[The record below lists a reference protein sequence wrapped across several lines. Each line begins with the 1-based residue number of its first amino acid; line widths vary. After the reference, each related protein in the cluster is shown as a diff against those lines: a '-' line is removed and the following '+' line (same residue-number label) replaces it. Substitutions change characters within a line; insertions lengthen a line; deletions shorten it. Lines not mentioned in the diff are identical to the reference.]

1 MRVMKAAMLAFVLS
15 CITVPAWAVVIRPSD
30 VVLPAS
36 PGGLFSFDLIVKKF
50 PNSFGAKGCTSTVE
64 VSGPGILT
72 FNRASSAAVSADPSY
87 WLYQNSGGVNTS
99 PPGSSSKKHWFA
111 DGPNQDEGILGA
123 KDTIV
128 ARYAFNWDG
137 TEGLYRFT
145 FDFGN
150 LNENFVFVFVGPP
163 EDYVSY
169 PLKLPD
175 GNWYSDPIVDADN
188 SSFTVA
194 IPEPNALI
202 LFVLGGAILLK
213 KHKT

>member
-1 MRVMKAAMLAFVLS
+1 MKAAMSAFVFC
-15 CITVPAWAVVIRPSD
+15 CITVPAWAVVITPSD
-30 VVLPAS
+30 VVLPTS
-36 PGGLFSFDLIVKKF
+36 PGELFSFDLVVKKF
-50 PNSFGAKGCTSTVE
+50 PSSFGAKGCTSTID

-72 FNRASSAAVSADPSY
+72 FNVASSKAVSNDPSY
-87 WLYQNSGGVNTS
+87 WLYQNSGGVNTG
-99 PPGSSSKKHWFA
+99 PPGSSKKHWFA

-128 ARYAFNWDG
+128 ARYTFNWDG

-145 FDFGN
+145 FDFEN

-163 EDYVSY
+163 QHYVSY
-169 PLKLPD
+169 PLKLPH

-194 IPEPNALI
+194 IPEPNALM
-202 LFVLGGAILLK
+202 LFVLGGSILLK
-213 KHKT
+213 KRKT